1 MMPYKFTFA
10 TIVNVNLCLY
20 GCCIYEIGYHALS
33 MKHDKP
39 REDETA
45 RAEEKLFELP
55 ELMHNLDLLVDM
67 AGQEIV
73 KNDKK

>member
-1 MMPYKFTFA
+1 
-10 TIVNVNLCLY
+10 
-20 GCCIYEIGYHALS
+20 

-39 REDETA
+39 REDETTV
-45 RAEEKLFELP
+45 RVEEKLFDLP